1 VQKVGKRLLTDVDL
15 ELELTE
21 WQWAAL
27 VFLEDGVEDV
37 EFGSFN
43 VELENINESVS
54 VLPHETLERV
64 FRWAGRRVVFWLQ
77 LPWLEVDAALE
88 LGNFTNLR
96 SPLFTPLVGFNL
108 KRSAKKLTFSTEKS

>member
-27 VFLEDGVEDV
+27 VFLEDGVEHI
-37 EFGSFN
+37 EFGSLN
-43 VELENINESVS
+43 IELENVNKGVS
-54 VLPHETLERV
+54 VLPHKTLERV

-77 LPWLEVDAALE
+77 LPWLEVDATLE
-88 LGNFTNLR
+88 LWNFTNLR
-96 SPLFTPLVGFNL
+96 SPLFMLLVGFNL
-108 KRSAKKLTFSTEKS
+108 KCRAKILTFSTEKS